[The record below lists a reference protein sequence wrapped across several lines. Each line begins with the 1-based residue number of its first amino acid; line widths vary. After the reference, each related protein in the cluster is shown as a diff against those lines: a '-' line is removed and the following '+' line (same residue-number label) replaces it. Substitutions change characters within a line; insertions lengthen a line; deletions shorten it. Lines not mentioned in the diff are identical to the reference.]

1 MPRTSESTTSK
12 LLRLIDELTPDQ
24 LVMAADILDHAM
36 KKAGQIDGT
45 APKKRGRKKKAEQP
59 APNSD

>member
-24 LVMAADILDHAM
+24 LVMAQDILNHAM
-36 KKAGQIDGT
+36 KKSGVTAT
-45 APKKRGRKKKAEQP
+45 APKKRGRKKKGET
-59 APNSD
+59 PNDGTGT